1 VLGDEIKKKSSK
13 ILKAKVKKKLCH
25 FAFHYYNKMPR
36 TFNMAF
42 TTMRWQELLIWHL
55 LQ

>member
-13 ILKAKVKKKLCH
+13 ILKAKVKKKKLCH
-25 FAFHYYNKMPR
+25 LAFHYYNKMPR

-42 TTMRWQELLIWHL
+42 TTMRWQ
-55 LQ
+55 